1 MNGDPSDQALL
12 EIVST
17 STPAT
22 IDDVINVMQKIDS
35 ALPSNDGIKWFNLL
49 YLLVTK
55 KVLANQPENGW
66 ADAAWL
72 ARLDVVFAIL
82 YFSEIRNLSSHAGG
96 IPSSW
101 SALFEARHQGGIDRI
116 QFALAGMNAHINHD
130 LPLALVQTNE
140 ELGLDPDLTSREHN
154 DFEQVN
160 NILEALLP
168 EALQFLATGIL
179 GEIAQDS
186 GKIGRVLAMW
196 NVRKAR
202 DTAWE
207 NANILRLTEELPPVH
222 DRFIAVLDRVTG
234 LASRGLLLPI
244 Q

>member
-1 MNGDPSDQALL
+1 MNNDPSDQALV
-12 EIVST
+12 EIVGA

-22 IDDVINVMQKIDS
+22 INDVIDVMQRIDS
-35 ALPSNDGIKWFNLL
+35 ALPSNDGLKWFNLL

-55 KVLANQPENGW
+55 GVLAHQPENGW
-66 ADAAWL
+66 GDAAWL
-72 ARLDVVFAIL
+72 SRLDVVFANL
-82 YFSEIRNLSSHAGG
+82 YFAAVENAGNHAAA

-101 SALFEARHQGGIDRI
+101 SALFEARHRVGIDRI

-130 LPLALVQTNE
+130 LPFVLVQTNE
-140 ELGLDPDLTSREHN
+140 EFGLNPDLTSRQHE

-160 NILEALLP
+160 NILEGLLP
-168 EALQFLATGIL
+168 EVLQFLATGIL

-207 NANILRLTEELPPVH
+207 NSDILRLTDALPLVH
-222 DRFIAVLDRVTG
+222 DRFIAVLDSVTG